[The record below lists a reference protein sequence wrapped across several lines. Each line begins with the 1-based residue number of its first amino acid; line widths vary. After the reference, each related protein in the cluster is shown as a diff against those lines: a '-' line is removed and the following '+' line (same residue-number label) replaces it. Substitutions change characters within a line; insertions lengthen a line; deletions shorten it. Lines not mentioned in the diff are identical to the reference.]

1 MCGNEMENDEMATT
15 LMERTTVQVYDD
27 TKSELEEMKV
37 RRETYDDVIRR
48 LMDFYKQNNQNQ
60 MESNNE

>member
-1 MCGNEMENDEMATT
+1 MVNDDMQTT

-27 TKSELEEMKV
+27 TKDELEAMKV

-48 LMDFYKQNNQNQ
+48 LMDFYNHQDQSDVG
-60 MESNNE
+60 SNAGSPSE

>member
-1 MCGNEMENDEMATT
+1 MENDDMATT

-27 TKSELEEMKV
+27 TKDNLEEMKV

-48 LMDFYKQNNQNQ
+48 LMDFYKQNNQSDAGSND
-60 MESNNE
+60 ESPSE